1 MQTPLNILLVEDN
14 DIEVDILRRGLKK
27 IGAKSN
33 LVRARDGLE
42 ALKILNGKTECA
54 ALAHPFITLLDI
66 NMPRMNGHEFL
77 TELRADPLISDTR
90 VIVFTTS
97 DNPRD
102 VAQAYGQKAV
112 GYVIKP
118 NTSQEL
124 QKALKTIWDFWD
136 CCAHP
141 SDGHL
146 H

>member
-1 MQTPLNILLVEDN
+1 MTAAMNILMVEDN
-14 DIEVDILRRGLKK
+14 DIEFDILRRGLQK
-27 IGAKSN
+27 IDAKSN

-42 ALKILNGKTECA
+42 ALEILSTGSANS
-54 ALAHPFITLLDI
+54 ALIHPFVILLDI

-77 TELRADPLISDTR
+77 ATLREDPQISDSR
-90 VIVFTTS
+90 VIIFTTS

-102 VAQAYGQKAV
+102 VVRAYGRNAV

-118 NTSQEL
+118 DSSQAL
-124 QKALKTIWDFWD
+124 QKALKTILEYWE

-141 SDGHL
+141 PSGPL